1 MMSADA
7 RPGQANIMIVDD
19 VPENIEVLAA
29 ALGDGYEAFFA
40 TSGDEAMEL
49 ASRQPI
55 DLILL
60 DVMMPEVDGYEVCR
74 LLKLDPALA
83 DIPVI
88 FVTAKTDIEDE
99 AKGFAVGG
107 VDYIT
112 KPVRRLTV
120 RARVKTHLELKAK
133 RDALKALANVD
144 GLDNIPDRQTFNQ
157 MLEHETKRAQ
167 LDGAPLSVLVAG
179 VDAFDGIAEA
189 EGRRGLRALLEQ
201 VAEQMLAAMTGPLDF
216 CAHYSGAQFAVLL
229 PRADAALAAARS
241 AALIDAIAGRG
252 LRYGDR
258 RKPLSMSVGGVTA
271 DLGFMDPSARPR
283 AQELLLAATR
293 ALEQAADTG
302 PGQLALRRWEME
314 PIVL

>member
-1 MMSADA
+1 MVTAKPSVE
-7 RPGQANIMIVDD
+7 PANIMIVDD

-40 TSGDEAMEL
+40 TSGDEAIEL

-74 LLKLDPALA
+74 LLKLDPDLA

-133 RDALKALANVD
+133 REALKALANVD
-144 GLDNIPDRQTFNQ
+144 GLDGITSRATFNQ
-157 MLEHETKRAQ
+157 MLEHESKRAQ
-167 LDGAPLSVLVAG
+167 LDGTPLSVLMIG
-179 VDAFDGIAEA
+179 VDAFDAVAEL
-189 EGRRGLRALLEQ
+189 EGRRALRALIQQ
-201 VAEQMLAAMTGPLDF
+201 VADGLLATMTGPLDL
-216 CAHYSGAQFAVLL
+216 CAHYIGAQFAVLL
-229 PRADAALAAARS
+229 PRSDAARAAERGT
-241 AALIDAIAGRG
+241 ALIDAVTGLG

-258 RKPLSMSVGGVTA
+258 RMPLSVSVGGVTA
-271 DLGFMDPSARPR
+271 DIGYMDPSARPR
-283 AQELLLAATR
+283 PQELLLVATR
-293 ALEQAADTG
+293 ALEQAGESG
-302 PGQLALRRWEME
+302 PAQLALRRWEMQ
-314 PIVL
+314 PILL